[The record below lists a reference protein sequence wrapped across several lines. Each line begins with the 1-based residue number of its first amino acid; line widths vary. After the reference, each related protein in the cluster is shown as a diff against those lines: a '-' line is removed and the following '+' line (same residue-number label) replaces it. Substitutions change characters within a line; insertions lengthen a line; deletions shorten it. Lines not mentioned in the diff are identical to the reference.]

1 MTVSTELSHEEY
13 VGNGVT
19 TDFDF
24 RFRIFEGK
32 HLIVV
37 VADIEGNETTLKNG
51 TDYTIVGAGSYH
63 GGKVVLN
70 KPLAQDWKIL
80 LERDLPVVQET
91 DLRNQG
97 KFFAEVHEDAFD
109 YLTML
114 IQKALGTFSL
124 SLRKP
129 TYLSNYYDA
138 KGNRIANLA
147 LPKLGTDSAN
157 KDYVDN
163 SIKDIDSK
171 TLRVKDKPINA
182 LPNTEQRANK
192 ILAFD
197 DNGQPITVLPE
208 SGSASDV
215 LIELGKPRGSK
226 LIGHNNSTVRDELDR
241 LDSKIICLSG
251 NTGFDK
257 IGRFLNIDSLR
268 ECAPTNTGMIVYV
281 VSAYSEAEDEHHYGG
296 GHFQSFDNSASHVED
311 DGGIVIVPA
320 SGDIAWRRI
329 NFTAYDM
336 CFWGVKPDGKTDNA
350 EAITRATGYAKN
362 NRVILEAPRGD
373 IHTSEAVPI
382 YDNMG
387 IKGQG
392 KAEST
397 VFYKT
402 TNNKFKLK
410 KDGNVALEVDALC
423 VFVPEKWD
431 LLDSSM
437 GSFCQRGI
445 IERCMFRRLGL
456 TTSNVTEK
464 RPYYGIFLG
473 KSASPYIREV
483 GIEGVLIGIKAVCAF
498 SGIIESVGI
507 SQWNGYGYTGIDFS
521 QDNDGIHY
529 MSGTSMDMRLVQ
541 VRGFQFGFHISKLQ
555 YSTMLDCTAEEI
567 SPMHG
572 ESKSYA
578 FYFKDPYCIT
588 MNGCA
593 TEYVTGGQVM
603 VIALPN
609 ASFRPALKITGYLP
623 IDQKNPKTPTPMFS
637 VDGGGEVSMNVVID
651 ASDLTRQPGLNNL
664 LPPRVSGSG
673 AKVIVIGCAGEDW
686 NSHSGGAFNRLA

>member
-24 RFRIFEGK
+24 RFRIFESK

-37 VADIEGNETTLKNG
+37 VADSEGNETTLKNG

-70 KPLAQDWKIL
+70 KPLARGWKIL

-147 LPKLGTDSAN
+147 PPKFGSDSAN

-171 TLRVKDKPINA
+171 TLRVKDKSVNA

-215 LIELGKPRGSK
+215 LMELGKPRGSK

-241 LDSKIICLSG
+241 LDSKIISLSG

-296 GHFQSFDNSASHVED
+296 GYFQSFDNSTSPIAD

-320 SGDIAWRRI
+320 TGTLAWRRI
-329 NFTAYDM
+329 VEGNVWVEFFGA
-336 CFWGVKPDGKTDNA
+336 KPINGFDNA
-350 EAITRATGYAKN
+350 SAIAKAMSYGYDHST
-362 NRVILEAPRGD
+362 P
-373 IHTSEAVPI
+373 IHFMAGKYLTSEAVVVKSWSGLI
-382 YDNMG
+382 
-387 IKGQG
+387 GQG
-392 KAEST
+392 QNKTKIS
-397 VFYKT
+397 KT
-402 TNNKFKLK
+402 TNK
-410 KDGNVALEVDALC
+410 KYYIIDGVEVDALITLLPDNFI
-423 VFVPEKWD
+423 VDALNSDNYASGIEFVGVTLMREGIADRTTQPMYGIYAPYMASCLLRD
-431 LLDSSM
+431 LRVECGYYGFFGEDCFSNI
-437 GSFCQRGI
+437 F
-445 IERCMFRRLGL
+445 ERCGFLGL
-456 TTSNVTEK
+456 AVGQYTGF
-464 RPYYGIFLG
+464 YLG
-473 KSASPYIREV
+473 KVRN
-483 GIEGVLIGIKAVCAF
+483 GV
-498 SGIIESVGI
+498 
-507 SQWNGYGYTGIDFS
+507 YTL
-521 QDNDGIHY
+521 
-529 MSGTSMDMRLVQ
+529 SGTSNLLDQ
-541 VRGFQFGFHISKLQ
+541 VGVVNYQFGFEINSQQ
-555 YSTMLDCTAEEI
+555 YSTLNCCTADAI
-567 SPMHG
+567 FPMTGTTETTSRAYFFHNPHG
-572 ESKSYA
+572 
-578 FYFKDPYCIT
+578 IT
-588 MNGCA
+588 MNSCGSEGVKGERLTVVQSAASIYDGTLVVNGCQFQVVPSNPIEEVPIFRFENQGINSYNLYITVNSSNFRRDSDTTPNLMKGYVYGKEGAA
-593 TEYVTGGQVM
+593 TVARF
-603 VIALPN
+603 IASVLEEP
-609 ASFRPALKITGYLP
+609 ITAGNT
-623 IDQKNPKTPTPMFS
+623 DVK
-637 VDGGGEVSMNVVID
+637 
-651 ASDLTRQPGLNNL
+651 L
-664 LPPRVSGSG
+664 L
-673 AKVIVIGCAGEDW
+673 
-686 NSHSGGAFNRLA
+686 